1 MLLLASVL
9 LENGVSRAGDNK
21 PLKVFMLVG
30 QSNMQ
35 GHARITTFEHIGM
48 NPVTAPLLADMPSK

>member
-1 MLLLASVL
+1 
-9 LENGVSRAGDNK
+9 VSRAGDNK